1 MTNKQI
7 IIAVWSMLS
16 LLVLVS
22 ILYTDYATYN
32 AKKNAQL
39 NAIEHDLN
47 EAHENLEESVLTYV
61 TAMNTLATQLSLN
74 PNISQSELNVFGDAI
89 LKQLPHLD
97 FLFMVKDSDIALVY
111 PDPSKKSLYTE
122 KLYQSFPFY
131 NNYSGLQ
138 TLGTQVYGPGEF
150 QNKTVL
156 LIQSLITD
164 LSQKRMKVF
173 AYVNFSDLVDQISA
187 INTTDTRLTIVD
199 NNTNNYFY
207 GQQQLELAGTR
218 NIRVGNLNWT
228 LEASPRGGWVPFKLH
243 VQVWFLGLLFI
254 LLLIYS
260 VMLKKN
266 NSLLRAQSKIDKL
279 ANEKRFKNFF
289 EQHKVCMMVL
299 DEFNCVIDANSS
311 ALSFFGYTLRDIKKR
326 NFLNF
331 EKHDVMTQSVW
342 TNNSEPK
349 FKPEEASSATF
360 LAQMLSSN
368 TTNVIETQFRVSTG
382 EVKDVEIHL
391 TPIDHNGYEECLILF
406 FDITHKK
413 ELDNKRM
420 LFEQVYMHAQ
430 EGIMVTDKN
439 KNILSVNPAFEN
451 ITGYESYEVLG
462 SQPSILSSGN
472 HAKSFYENVFKAI
485 QKNGEWRGEIWNKT
499 KMGKVYPQLLSIS
512 EVKDR
517 DNNLINYVAVFTDIS
532 EQKKTEQ
539 KLEKLAH
546 NDALTGLPNR
556 LMFTLHLE
564 REIKRAN
571 RTKQSCAL
579 LFLDL
584 DRFKVINDSL
594 GHDYGDKLL
603 VMVAQRLNNALRD
616 TDLLARLGGDEY
628 VVLITDYNTDEDIAC
643 LASKI
648 STLLQRPFRFKDNI
662 EANIDVSIGIAQF
675 PKDAVTAKDL
685 LKYSD
690 ASMYQAKRSNADKFV
705 FYTNTISAEAENK
718 LNIKR
723 EINQSIKQHDFEL
736 MLQPIVDLTTN
747 KIVAAEGLL
756 RWQHPTKGFLLPDE
770 FVPTAE
776 QTGSIFTITLWV
788 MNQIYALYTQLEKSG
803 IQIKLSFNISPL
815 DLNNP
820 LFYSTLAKLNDAS
833 PGISKFITIEIVE
846 TGLIQ
851 NIDTSHIELQ
861 KLRDLG
867 FNLALDDFG
876 TGYSSLAYLSKLP
889 INTLKIDKVFVQN
902 IHKNEE
908 SCIIRSI
915 VNLADNFN
923 LSIIAEGVETSFH
936 EEQLNKMGC
945 HLGQGYYYS
954 KAVGTE
960 DFMQL
965 CQSQKDFSNAKIMK
979 NH

>member
-1 MTNKQI
+1 MNNKQFI
-7 IIAVWSMLS
+7 IVAWSVLS
-16 LLVLVS
+16 LLVLAS
-22 ILYTDYATYN
+22 ILYTDYATFN
-32 AKKNAQL
+32 AKKNAQF
-39 NAIEHDLN
+39 NTIEHDLN
-47 EAHENLEESVLTYV
+47 EAHENLEQTLLTYV
-61 TAMNTLATQLSLN
+61 TASNTLATQLSLN
-74 PNISQSELNVFGDAI
+74 PDISQSELNVFGQAI
-89 LKQLPHLD
+89 LKQLPHLE
-97 FLFMVKDSDIALVY
+97 FLFFIQDESKPLVY
-111 PDPSKKSLYTE
+111 PNPTKLALYQE
-122 KLYQSFPFY
+122 KLYHSFPFY
-131 NNYSGLQ
+131 NNYSEQQKLD
-138 TLGTQVYGPGEF
+138 TQVYGPADF
-150 QNKTVL
+150 QNKSVI
-156 LIQSLITD
+156 LIQSMFTD
-164 LSQKRMKVF
+164 LSQQPMRIFV
-173 AYVNFSDLVDQISA
+173 YVNFTGLIDQIST
-187 INTTDTRLTIVD
+187 INARDTQLSILD
-199 NNTNNYFY
+199 NNTNSYFY
-207 GQQQLELAGTR
+207 GQQQLELAGKR

-243 VQVWFLGLLFI
+243 VQVWFLGLLFV

-260 VMLKKN
+260 VILKRN
-266 NSLLRAQSKIDKL
+266 NTSLRTQSKIDKL
-279 ANEKRFKNFF
+279 AHEKRFKNFF

-299 DEFNCVIDANSS
+299 DENNCVIDANSS
-311 ALSFFGYTLRDIKKR
+311 ALSFFGYSFKEIKQR

-331 EKHDVMTQSVW
+331 EKQDALTQAKFTKGQPS
-342 TNNSEPK
+342 NS
-349 FKPEEASSATF
+349 FFVSS
-360 LAQMLSSN
+360 LAQVLSSFES
-368 TTNVIETQFRVSTG
+368 NVVETQFTVSTG

-391 TPIDHNGYEECLILF
+391 TPIDHKGYEECLILF

-430 EGIMVTDKN
+430 EGIMVTDKY

-462 SQPSILSSGN
+462 SKPSILSSGKHDKN
-472 HAKSFYENVFKAI
+472 FYDGIFKSIKN
-485 QKNGEWRGEIWNKT
+485 NGEWRGEIWNKT
-499 KMGKVYPQLLSIS
+499 KKGKIYPQLLSIS

-517 DNNLINYVAVFTDIS
+517 DNILMNYVAVFTDIS

-539 KLEKLAH
+539 RLERLAH
-546 NDALTGLPNR
+546 NDSLTGLPNR

-564 REIKRAN
+564 REIKRAT

-648 STLLQRPFRFKDNI
+648 SALLQKPFRFKDNI

-675 PKDAVTAKDL
+675 PKDAATAKDL

-690 ASMYQAKRSNADKFV
+690 ASMYQAKRNTANKYV

-723 EINQSIKQHDFEL
+723 EINQSIKQQDFEI

-756 RWQHPTKGFLLPDE
+756 RWQHPQKGFLLPDE

-776 QTGSIFTITLWV
+776 QTGSMSTLTLWV
-788 MNQIYALYTQLEKSG
+788 MNQIYTLYSQLLENG

-815 DLNNP
+815 DLSNP
-820 LFYSTLAKLNDAS
+820 QFYSTLAKLNES
-833 PGISKFITIEIVE
+833 IPGISNFITIEIVE
-846 TGLIQ
+846 TALIQ
-851 NIDTSHIELQ
+851 NIDTSYTELK

-908 SCIIRSI
+908 KCIVRSI
-915 VNLADNFN
+915 VNLAQNFD
-923 LSIIAEGVETSFH
+923 LSIIAEGIETAFH
-936 EEQLNKMGC
+936 EEQLNKLGC
-945 HLGQGYYYS
+945 NLGQGYYYS
-954 KAVGTE
+954 KAIGAK
-960 DFMQL
+960 DFMNL
-965 CQSQKDFSNAKIMK
+965 CQSQRAFSGARMMK